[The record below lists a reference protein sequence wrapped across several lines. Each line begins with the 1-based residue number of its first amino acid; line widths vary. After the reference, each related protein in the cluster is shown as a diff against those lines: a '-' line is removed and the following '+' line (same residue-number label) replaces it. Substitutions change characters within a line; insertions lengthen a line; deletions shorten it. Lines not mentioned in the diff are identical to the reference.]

1 MKINSKNRR
10 FGLNLHPMKII
21 LSPAKLMR
29 PHPVANTGK
38 MRFKKQTDILLSTLK
53 NWIASDYVARMKL
66 SPEKGQETYQM
77 IQQWGSKK
85 NKVNSAPAL
94 YAYIGEAFKALDADQ
109 LTEEGQAYLTAHLFI
124 LSGLYGVLRANDCVE
139 PYRLEMA
146 QRGVAPDG
154 QSLLAF
160 WRNDVEKYLLKE
172 LQKEEPILN
181 LASTEYSDLIQAP
194 RLRERMYTPYF
205 FEAKNGQLKTV
216 SVFSKQARGTMARW
230 CATHLIEAP
239 TDIKKFDELG
249 YRYSPEKSSEME
261 LVFIR

>member
-1 MKINSKNRR
+1 MKFYPKSEAEA
-10 FGLNLHPMKII
+10 LNLCPMKII

-29 PHPVANTGK
+29 PHPATLKGK
-38 MRFKKQTDILLSTLK
+38 LRFKKQTEILLSTLK
-53 NWIASDYVARMKL
+53 NWTVSDFMTRMKL
-66 SPEKGQETYQM
+66 SSEKGQETFEL
-77 IQQWGSKK
+77 IQQWGSQK

-109 LTEEGQAYLTAHLFI
+109 LNEEGRAYLTAHLFI
-124 LSGLYGVLRANDCVE
+124 LSGLYGVLRANDCIE

-146 QRGVAPDG
+146 QRGVAPNG

-160 WRNDVEKYLLKE
+160 WRNDVEKYLLNE
-172 LQKEEPILN
+172 LQEEEALLN
-181 LASTEYSDLIQAP
+181 LASTEYSELIQAP

-205 FEAKNGQLKTV
+205 FEQKNEQLKTV

-230 CATHLIEAP
+230 CANHLIEAP
-239 TDIKKFDELG
+239 TEIKKFNALG
-249 YRYSPEKSSEME
+249 YRYSPEKSSELE